1 MNAVYTDGDIIYVD
15 NFAEI
20 TDGIVTNLIW
30 IAETNADEFTNCVR
44 IGDRP
49 VAVGDTYDGTYFYHD
64 GEIVLNNEERLMDA
78 QQALEVLGVTE

>member
-20 TDGIVTNLIW
+20 TNGVVTNLIW

-64 GEIVLNNEERLMDA
+64 SEIVLNNNERLMDA